1 MSAFIVNPEHV
12 AALAAYT
19 QKAGNFS
26 HAYNMMTKKE
36 IFNGVENFCAVLANA
51 NVKSFADKYNKGKV
65 DEADLMFTKECI
77 KELGKFKSLMGC
89 YNKDTLT
96 DADIYNMA
104 QCLEYQCCEVNNW
117 FETDAYWLITKIK
130 GIAAGNMAK
139 QAKVQ
144 WNYEAA

>member
-1 MSAFIVNPEHV
+1 MSAFIVNPEHI

-19 QKAGNFS
+19 QKAGNGEFY
-26 HAYNMMTKKE
+26 YNMITKKE

-51 NVKSFADKYNKGKV
+51 NVKGVADKYNKGKV
-65 DEADLMFTKECI
+65 DEADLMFAKECI
-77 KELGKFKSLMGC
+77 NELGKFKSLLGC

-104 QCLEYQCCEVNNW
+104 KCLGYQCCEVNDW
-117 FETDAYWLITKIK
+117 LETDAYWLITKIK
-130 GIAAGNMAK
+130 GIAANNMAK

-144 WNYEAA
+144 WTYEAA